1 MTVLRQRADG
11 SIQSQPV
18 IISAG
23 QLNKPNVTEL
33 VPQRREPIEAVS
45 GATVRRHVFG
55 AVRRHVFGAV
65 RRHIFGTVRRHVL
78 GTMRHVLGTV
88 RRHVL
93 DTICLFRHVLDVVLD
108 HVYTM
113 RQLLLKR

>member
-23 QLNKPNVTEL
+23 QLNKPNITEL

-45 GATVRRHVFG
+45 GVTVHRHVFG
-55 AVRRHVFGAV
+55 AARRV
-65 RRHIFGTVRRHVL
+65 FGTVRHVL
-78 GTMRHVLGTV
+78 STFATTHPTV
-88 RRHVL
+88 G
-93 DTICLFRHVLDVVLD
+93 FFG
-108 HVYTM
+108 
-113 RQLLLKR
+113 

>member
-23 QLNKPNVTEL
+23 QLNKPNITEL

-45 GATVRRHVFG
+45 EATVRRHVFG
-55 AVRRHVFGAV
+55 TVRRHM
-65 RRHIFGTVRRHVL
+65 FGTVRRHVL

-113 RQLLLKR
+113 RQLLLQR